1 MLLPMKF
8 QSLWEARW
16 IFGILAACW
25 LATVAIFPVLSLLF
39 AGLLLF
45 SLYFFRDPDREPPED
60 ESLAVAPAD
69 GVVVAVEE
77 LEETE
82 FLKQRVRRVVIFLSV
97 FDVHIN
103 RAPITGEITHSEP
116 FTGRYLDA
124 RNPASSQVNAR
135 RTWIIKGERATIAV
149 RQITGAIARRIC
161 PWKQV
166 GDGVARGERFGMIRF
181 GSRTE
186 ADFPIGAEILVKPGA
201 VVRGGETPIA
211 RLAAK

>member
-1 MLLPMKF
+1 MKF

-25 LATVAIFPVLSLLF
+25 LATVAILPVLSLLF

-45 SLYFFRDPDREPPED
+45 SLYFFRDPDRRPPDD
-60 ESLAVAPAD
+60 ESLAVSPAD

-103 RAPITGEITHSEP
+103 RAPIAGEITHSEP

-186 ADFPIGAEILVKPGA
+186 ADFPIGTEILVKSGD
-201 VVRGGETPIA
+201 VVRGGETPVA